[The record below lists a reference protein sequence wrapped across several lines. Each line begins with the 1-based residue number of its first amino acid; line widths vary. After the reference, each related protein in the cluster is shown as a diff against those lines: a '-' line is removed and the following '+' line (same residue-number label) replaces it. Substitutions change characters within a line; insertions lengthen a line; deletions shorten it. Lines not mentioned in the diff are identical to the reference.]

1 MRLIEERHNKYKE
14 ISKKYLSHK
23 LSNEREKYELSHERY
38 LLMKKQE
45 QELKEEKAFQ
55 KYQGYVRIKKLK
67 KIFLF
72 IVFFNES

>member
-1 MRLIEERHNKYKE
+1 
-14 ISKKYLSHK
+14 
-23 LSNEREKYELSHERY
+23 
-38 LLMKKQE
+38 MKKQE